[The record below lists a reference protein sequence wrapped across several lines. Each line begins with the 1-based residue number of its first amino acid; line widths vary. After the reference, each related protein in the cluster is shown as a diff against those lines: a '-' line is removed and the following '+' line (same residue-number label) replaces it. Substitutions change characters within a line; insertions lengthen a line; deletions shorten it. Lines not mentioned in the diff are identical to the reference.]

1 MKSSIFIDSRQMTLT
16 ANSVST
22 SAELGRLLACDEG
35 EQRQS
40 GYADTLREI
49 LQQPQTWRDTAALI
63 AAPATAAILSQ
74 VLMSRPEHI
83 VLTGS
88 GSSVHVGECLAA
100 VLQAALRIPCRA
112 IPAGDLL
119 THAKGMLAPGR
130 GLVVSIARSG
140 DSPESAA
147 VVDAVLSAAPACT
160 HLVVTCNAN
169 GRLATRYRDEPR
181 VRVLL
186 LDARTNDRS
195 LVMTSSFTNMLLAG
209 GALVQDS
216 SYAAQTAQ
224 AADIAQLLFDRHADA
239 LAMIARKDFAAAVY
253 LGSGPAIGA
262 ARESALKMLEMSGG
276 AVTTMAETFLGL
288 RHGPMSALNRPSLV
302 VAFLSAQ
309 ESVRDYEY
317 DLLRELER
325 KQLGVARVI
334 VGESI
339 PAGVVAAGD
348 LAIDLPGL
356 NAVGETQRHMIDV
369 VVGQL
374 LAFFRCLHL
383 GQKPDAPSAGVL
395 TRVVESFA
403 IHAGSE
409 AK

>member
-1 MKSSIFIDSRQMTLT
+1 MPVTPSDIL
-16 ANSVST
+16 APST
-22 SAELGRLLACDEG
+22 ELDRLFAAGVE
-35 EQRQS
+35 EQRQA

-49 LQQPQTWRDTAALI
+49 LQQPQTWRDTATLL
-63 AAPATAAILSQ
+63 AAPAVAAALAQ
-74 VLMSRPEHI
+74 VLISHPEHI

-88 GSSVHVGECLAA
+88 GSSVHAGECLAA
-100 VLQAALRIPCRA
+100 VLQATLRIPCRA

-119 THAKGMLAPGR
+119 THLRGTLAPGR
-130 GLVVSIARSG
+130 GLIVSIARSG

-147 VVDAVLSAAPACT
+147 VVDSILATAPACT
-160 HLVVTCNAN
+160 HLIVTCNAN

-181 VRVLL
+181 VRMLL

-209 GALVQDS
+209 GALTQGNAGA
-216 SYAAQTAQ
+216 YAASTQLAAEAAQ
-224 AADIAQLLFDRHADA
+224 RVFDRHADA
-239 LAMIARKDFAAAVY
+239 LAMIARQPFANAVY
-253 LGSGPAIGA
+253 LASGAGLGA

-276 AVTTMAETFLGL
+276 AVATMAETFLGL

-309 ESVRDYEY
+309 ASVRDYEY

-325 KQLGVARVI
+325 KQLGLARVI
-334 VGESI
+334 VGENI
-339 PAGVVAAGD
+339 PAGVVGAGD

-356 NAVGETQRHMIDV
+356 DALEETQRHMIDV

-395 TRVVESFA
+395 TRVVEHFA
-403 IHAGSE
+403 IHPAGD
-409 AK
+409 AR

>member
-1 MKSSIFIDSRQMTLT
+1 MPVSSDTL
-16 ANSVST
+16 SPST
-22 SAELGRLLACDEG
+22 ELGRLLSATA
-35 EQRQS
+35 EQQGRA

-49 LQQPQTWRDTAALI
+49 LQQPQTWRDTAGLLAGSTVAALLSQALI
-63 AAPATAAILSQ
+63 P
-74 VLMSRPEHI
+74 RPEHI

-88 GSSVHVGECLAA
+88 GSSVHAGECLAA

-119 THAKGMLAPGR
+119 THARGTLAPGR
-130 GLVVSIARSG
+130 GLIVSIARSG

-147 VVDAVLSAAPACT
+147 VVDSILAAAPACT
-160 HLVVTCNAN
+160 HLVVTCNAK

-195 LVMTSSFTNMLLAG
+195 LVMTSSFTNLLLAG
-209 GALVQDS
+209 GALAPDET
-216 SYAAQTAQ
+216 YATHSAA
-224 AADIAQLLFDRHADA
+224 AADIAQRVFDRHADA
-239 LAMIARKDFAAAVY
+239 LAMIARRDFAAAVY
-253 LGSGPAIGA
+253 LGSGPALGA
-262 ARESALKMLEMSGG
+262 VRESALKMLEMSGG

-309 ESVRDYEY
+309 ASVRDYEY
-317 DLLRELER
+317 DLLRELDR
-325 KQLGVARVI
+325 KQLGLARVI
-334 VGESI
+334 VGENI

-356 NAVGETQRHMIDV
+356 DALGETQRHMIDI

-395 TRVVESFA
+395 TRVVEEFA
-403 IHAGSE
+403 IHPAGE
-409 AK
+409 AR

>member
-1 MKSSIFIDSRQMTLT
+1 MDSSTPSI
-16 ANSVST
+16 
-22 SAELGRLLACDEG
+22 ELGRLLAGSAE
-35 EQRQS
+35 EQQRA

-49 LQQPQTWRDTAALI
+49 LQQPQTWRDTAALLAGP
-63 AAPATAAILSQ
+63 AAAAILSQ
-74 VLMSRPEHI
+74 ALISRPEYI

-88 GSSVHVGECLAA
+88 GSSVHAGECLAG

-119 THAKGMLAPGR
+119 TNLRGMLPPGS
-130 GLVVSIARSG
+130 GLVMSIARSG

-147 VVDAVLSAAPACT
+147 VVDSILAAAPACA

-169 GRLATRYRDEPR
+169 GRLATRYRSEPR

-209 GALVQDS
+209 GALVQS
-216 SYAAQTAQ
+216 EAYAAQTTS
-224 AADIAQLLFDRHADA
+224 AADVAQRLFDRHADA
-239 LAMIARKDFAAAVY
+239 LAMAARKNFSAAVY
-253 LGSGPAIGA
+253 LASGPGLGA

-276 AVTTMAETFLGL
+276 AAATMAETFLGL

-309 ESVRDYEY
+309 ANVRDYEY

-325 KQLGVARVI
+325 KRLGLARVI
-334 VGESI
+334 VGEGI

-356 NAVGETQRHMIDV
+356 NALGDTQRHMIDV

-395 TRVVESFA
+395 TRVVEEFV
-403 IHAGSE
+403 IHAAGE
-409 AK
+409 AR

>member
-1 MKSSIFIDSRQMTLT
+1 MDSSTPSI
-16 ANSVST
+16 
-22 SAELGRLLACDEG
+22 ELGRLLAGSAG
-35 EQRQS
+35 EQQRA

-49 LQQPQTWRDTAALI
+49 LQQPQTWRDTAALLAGP
-63 AAPATAAILSQ
+63 AAAAILSQ
-74 VLMSRPEHI
+74 ALISRPEYI

-88 GSSVHVGECLAA
+88 GSSVHAGECLAG

-119 THAKGMLAPGR
+119 TNLRGMLPPGS

-147 VVDAVLSAAPACT
+147 VVDSILAAAPACA

-169 GRLATRYRDEPR
+169 GRLATRYRSEPR

-209 GALVQDS
+209 GALAQS
-216 SYAAQTAQ
+216 EAYAAQTAQ
-224 AADIAQLLFDRHADA
+224 AADVAQRLFDRHADA
-239 LAMIARKDFAAAVY
+239 LAMAARANFSAAVY
-253 LGSGPAIGA
+253 LASGPGLGA

-276 AVTTMAETFLGL
+276 AAATMAETFLGL

-309 ESVRDYEY
+309 ASVRDYEY

-325 KQLGVARVI
+325 KRLGLARVI
-334 VGESI
+334 VGEGI

-356 NAVGETQRHMIDV
+356 NALGDTQRHMIDV

-395 TRVVESFA
+395 TRVVEEFV
-403 IHAGSE
+403 IHAAGE
-409 AK
+409 AR

>member
-1 MKSSIFIDSRQMTLT
+1 M
-16 ANSVST
+16 
-22 SAELGRLLACDEG
+22 SAELDRLLARDAD
-35 EQRQS
+35 EQRRA

-49 LQQPQTWRDTAALI
+49 LQQPQTWRDTVALI
-63 AAPATAAILSQ
+63 AAAAALSQ
-74 VLMSRPEHI
+74 TLASRPEHI

-88 GSSVHVGECLAA
+88 GSSAHVGECLAT

-119 THAKGMLAPGR
+119 THSRGMLAPGR
-130 GLVVSIARSG
+130 ALVVSIARSG

-147 VVDAVLSAAPACT
+147 VVDAILTNAPACT

-169 GRLATRYRDEPR
+169 GGLATRYRDEPR

-195 LVMTSSFTNMLLAG
+195 LVMTSSFTNLLLAG
-209 GALVQDS
+209 GALAANPG
-216 SYAAQTAQ
+216 YTAQTAR
-224 AADIAQLLFDRHADA
+224 AADIAQRLFDRHTNA
-239 LAMIARKDFAAAVY
+239 LATIARKDFAAAVY
-253 LGSGPAIGA
+253 LGSGPALGA

-309 ESVRDYEY
+309 ANARDYEY
-317 DLLRELER
+317 DLLRELAG
-325 KQLGVARVI
+325 KQLGMARVI
-334 VGESI
+334 VGENI
-339 PAGVVAAGD
+339 PADVVAARD

-356 NAVGETQRHMIDV
+356 DGLDETHRHMLAV

-403 IHAGSE
+403 IHAGS
-409 AK
+409 AAQ

>member
-1 MKSSIFIDSRQMTLT
+1 M
-16 ANSVST
+16 
-22 SAELGRLLACDEG
+22 SAELDRLLARDAD
-35 EQRQS
+35 EQRRA

-49 LQQPQTWRDTAALI
+49 LQQPQTWRDTGALI
-63 AAPATAAILSQ
+63 AAPAAAAALSQ
-74 VLMSRPEHI
+74 ALASRPEHI

-88 GSSVHVGECLAA
+88 GSSAHVGECLAT

-119 THAKGMLAPGR
+119 THARGMLAPGR
-130 GLVVSIARSG
+130 ALVVSIARSG

-147 VVDAVLSAAPACT
+147 VVDAILTNAPACT

-169 GRLATRYRDEPR
+169 GGLATRYRDEPR

-195 LVMTSSFTNMLLAG
+195 LVMTSSFTNLLLAG
-209 GALVQDS
+209 GALAANPH
-216 SYAAQTAQ
+216 YAAQTAR
-224 AADIAQLLFDRHADA
+224 AADIAQRLFDRHANA
-239 LAMIARKDFAAAVY
+239 LATIARKDFAAAVY
-253 LGSGPAIGA
+253 LGSGPALGA

-302 VAFLSAQ
+302 IAFLSAQ
-309 ESVRDYEY
+309 ANARDYEY
-317 DLLRELER
+317 DLLRELAG
-325 KQLGVARVI
+325 KQLGMARVI
-334 VGESI
+334 VGENI
-339 PAGVVAAGD
+339 PADVVAARD

-356 NAVGETQRHMIDV
+356 DGLDETHRHMLAV

-403 IHAGSE
+403 IHAGS
-409 AK
+409 AAQ

>member
-1 MKSSIFIDSRQMTLT
+1 MPALISHLSP
-16 ANSVST
+16 
-22 SAELGRLLACDEG
+22 SAELGRLLAG
-35 EQRQS
+35 NAEQQS
-40 GYADTLREI
+40 QAGYADTLREI
-49 LQQPQTWRDTAALI
+49 LQQPQTWYGTAELLAGPTVAAVLAQAL
-63 AAPATAAILSQ
+63 S
-74 VLMSRPEHI
+74 VRPEHI

-119 THAKGMLAPGR
+119 TDLRGTLAPGR
-130 GLVVSIARSG
+130 GLIISIARSG

-147 VVDAVLSAAPACT
+147 VVDSTLASAPACT
-160 HLVVTCNAN
+160 HLVITCNAN

-209 GALVQDS
+209 GAL
-216 SYAAQTAQ
+216 AQVDAYKAQ
-224 AADIAQLLFDRHADA
+224 SARAADIAQQLFDDYADA
-239 LAMIARKDFAAAVY
+239 LAIIARKNFSNAVY
-253 LGSGPAIGA
+253 LASGPGLGA

-276 AVTTMAETFLGL
+276 AVATMAETFLGL

-302 VAFLSAQ
+302 VALLSAQ
-309 ESVRDYEY
+309 ASVRDYEY

-325 KQLGVARVI
+325 KQLGLARVI
-334 VGESI
+334 VGEGI
-339 PAGVVAAGD
+339 PAGVVGAGD

-356 NAVGETQRHMIDV
+356 NALGETQHHMIDV

-395 TRVVESFA
+395 TRVVEEFA
-403 IHAGSE
+403 IHAAGQTR
-409 AK
+409 

>member
-1 MKSSIFIDSRQMTLT
+1 MP
-16 ANSVST
+16 VST
-22 SAELGRLLACDEG
+22 HPFSPSTELSRLLAGSAE
-35 EQRQS
+35 EQRQA

-49 LQQPQTWRDTAALI
+49 LQQPQTWYGTAELLAG
-63 AAPATAAILSQ
+63 PSVATLLSQ
-74 VLMSRPEHI
+74 VLIARPEHI

-88 GSSVHVGECLAA
+88 GSSVHAGECLAA

-119 THAKGMLAPGR
+119 TDLRGTLAPGR
-130 GLVVSIARSG
+130 GLIISIARSG

-147 VVDAVLSAAPACT
+147 VVDSILAAAPACT

-186 LDARTNDRS
+186 LDPRTNDRS

-209 GALVQDS
+209 GALRQVEA
-216 SYAAQTAQ
+216 YKAQSAR
-224 AADIAQLLFDRHADA
+224 AADVAQHLFDYHADA
-239 LAMIARKDFAAAVY
+239 LAMTARKNFSAAVY
-253 LGSGPAIGA
+253 LASGPGLGA

-276 AVTTMAETFLGL
+276 AVATMAETFLGL

-309 ESVRDYEY
+309 ANVRDYEY

-325 KQLGVARVI
+325 KQLGLARVI
-334 VGESI
+334 VGEAI
-339 PAGVVAAGD
+339 PAGLIGPGD
-348 LAIDLPGL
+348 LAIDLPAL
-356 NAVGETQRHMIDV
+356 NTLGETQRHAVDV

-395 TRVVESFA
+395 TRVVEEFA
-403 IHAGSE
+403 IHPTGE
-409 AK
+409 TR

>member
-1 MKSSIFIDSRQMTLT
+1 M
-16 ANSVST
+16 
-22 SAELGRLLACDEG
+22 SAELDRLLARDAD
-35 EQRQS
+35 EQRRA

-49 LQQPQTWRDTAALI
+49 LQQPQTWRDTVALI
-63 AAPATAAILSQ
+63 AAPAAAAALS
-74 VLMSRPEHI
+74 LALASLPEHI

-88 GSSVHVGECLAA
+88 GSSAHVGECLAT

-119 THAKGMLAPGR
+119 THARGMLVPGR
-130 GLVVSIARSG
+130 ALVVSIARSG

-147 VVDAVLSAAPACT
+147 VVDAILTNAPACT

-169 GRLATRYRDEPR
+169 GGLATRYRDEPR

-195 LVMTSSFTNMLLAG
+195 LVMTSSFTNLLLAG
-209 GALVQDS
+209 GALAANPG
-216 SYAAQTAQ
+216 YAAQTAR
-224 AADIAQLLFDRHADA
+224 AADIAQRLFDRHANA
-239 LAMIARKDFAAAVY
+239 LATIARKDFAAAVY
-253 LGSGPAIGA
+253 LGSGPALGA

-309 ESVRDYEY
+309 ANARDYEY
-317 DLLRELER
+317 DLLRELAG
-325 KQLGVARVI
+325 KQLGMARVI
-334 VGESI
+334 VGENI
-339 PAGVVAAGD
+339 PADVVAARD

-356 NAVGETQRHMIDV
+356 DGLDETHRHMLAV

-403 IHAGSE
+403 IHAGS
-409 AK
+409 AAQ

>member
-1 MKSSIFIDSRQMTLT
+1 M
-16 ANSVST
+16 
-22 SAELGRLLACDEG
+22 SAELDRLLARDAD
-35 EQRQS
+35 EQRRA

-49 LQQPQTWRDTAALI
+49 LQQPQTWRDTVALI
-63 AAPATAAILSQ
+63 AAPAAAAALSQ
-74 VLMSRPEHI
+74 ALASRPEHI

-88 GSSVHVGECLAA
+88 GSSAHVGECLAT
-100 VLQAALRIPCRA
+100 VLQAALRIPCRS

-119 THAKGMLAPGR
+119 THARGMLAPGR
-130 GLVVSIARSG
+130 ALVVSIARSG

-147 VVDAVLSAAPACT
+147 VVDAILTNAPACT

-169 GRLATRYRDEPR
+169 GGLATRYRDEPR

-195 LVMTSSFTNMLLAG
+195 LVMTSSFTNLLLAG
-209 GALVQDS
+209 GALAANPG
-216 SYAAQTAQ
+216 YTAQTAR
-224 AADIAQLLFDRHADA
+224 AADIAQRLFDRHTNA
-239 LAMIARKDFAAAVY
+239 LATIARKDFAAAVY
-253 LGSGPAIGA
+253 LGSGPALGA

-309 ESVRDYEY
+309 ANARDYEY
-317 DLLRELER
+317 DLLRELAG
-325 KQLGVARVI
+325 KQLGMARVI
-334 VGESI
+334 VGENI
-339 PAGVVAAGD
+339 PADVVAARD

-356 NAVGETQRHMIDV
+356 DGLDETHRHMLAV

-403 IHAGSE
+403 IHAGS
-409 AK
+409 AAQ

>member
-1 MKSSIFIDSRQMTLT
+1 MSIPSDATPPSST
-16 ANSVST
+16 
-22 SAELGRLLACDEG
+22 ELARLLAAGAE
-35 EQRQS
+35 EQRRA
-40 GYADTLREI
+40 GYTDTLREI
-49 LQQPQTWRDTAALI
+49 LQQPQTWRDAAALL
-63 AAPATAAILSQ
+63 AAPAAAAVLSQ
-74 VLMSRPEHI
+74 ALISRPEHI

-88 GSSVHVGECLAA
+88 GSSVHAGECLAA

-119 THAKGMLAPGR
+119 THPRGVLAPGH
-130 GLVVSIARSG
+130 GLIVSIARSG

-147 VVDAVLSAAPACT
+147 VVDSILAAAPACT

-209 GALVQDS
+209 GALAQNDARAH
-216 SYAAQTAQ
+216 AANTAL
-224 AADIAQLLFDRHADA
+224 AADVAQSIFDRHADA
-239 LAMIARKDFAAAVY
+239 LAMIARKPFANAVY
-253 LGSGPAIGA
+253 LASGPGLGA

-276 AVTTMAETFLGL
+276 AVATMAETFLGL

-325 KQLGVARVI
+325 KRLGLARVI
-334 VGESI
+334 VGENI
-339 PAGVVAAGD
+339 PAGIVGAGD

-356 NAVGETQRHMIDV
+356 NALEETQRHMIDV

-395 TRVVESFA
+395 TRVVEDFA
-403 IHAGSE
+403 IHAAGD
-409 AK
+409 AR

>member
-1 MKSSIFIDSRQMTLT
+1 MPVSSHPLSP
-16 ANSVST
+16 
-22 SAELGRLLACDEG
+22 SAELSRLLALDAE
-35 EQRQS
+35 EQRQA

-49 LQQPQTWRDTAALI
+49 LQQPQTWYGTAELLAGPSVAAL
-63 AAPATAAILSQ
+63 LSQ
-74 VLMSRPEHI
+74 VLISRPEHI

-88 GSSVHVGECLAA
+88 GSSVHAGECLAA

-119 THAKGMLAPGR
+119 TDLRGTLAPGR
-130 GLVVSIARSG
+130 GLIVSIARSG

-147 VVDAVLSAAPACT
+147 VVDSILAAAPACT

-169 GRLATRYRDEPR
+169 GRLATRYRDESR

-209 GALVQDS
+209 GALGQADA
-216 SYAAQTAQ
+216 YKAQSAR
-224 AADIAQLLFDRHADA
+224 AADVAQHLFDYHTDA
-239 LAMIARKDFAAAVY
+239 LAMTARKNFSNAVY
-253 LGSGPAIGA
+253 LASGPGLGA

-276 AVTTMAETFLGL
+276 AVATMAETFLGL

-309 ESVRDYEY
+309 ANVRDYEY

-325 KQLGVARVI
+325 KQLGLARVI
-334 VGESI
+334 VGEAI
-339 PAGVVAAGD
+339 PAGLVGPGD
-348 LAIDLPGL
+348 LAIDLPAL
-356 NAVGETQRHMIDV
+356 NTLGETQRHAVDV

-395 TRVVESFA
+395 TRVVEEFA
-403 IHAGSE
+403 IHPAGE
-409 AK
+409 TR

>member
-1 MKSSIFIDSRQMTLT
+1 MPDSVNSSS
-16 ANSVST
+16 SST
-22 SAELGRLLACDEG
+22 ELGRLLTAGAE
-35 EQRQS
+35 EQRQA
-40 GYADTLREI
+40 GYADTLYEI
-49 LQQPQTWRDTAALI
+49 LQQPQTWRGTADLLASPAVSALLAQVLI
-63 AAPATAAILSQ
+63 A
-74 VLMSRPEHI
+74 RPEYV

-88 GSSVHVGECLAA
+88 GSSVHAGECLAA
-100 VLQAALRIPCRA
+100 MLQAALRIPCRA

-119 THAKGMLAPGR
+119 THARGMLVPGR
-130 GLVVSIARSG
+130 GLIVSIARSG

-147 VVDAVLSAAPACT
+147 AVDAILAAAPACT
-160 HLVVTCNAN
+160 HLVVTCNAQ

-186 LDARTNDRS
+186 LDADTNDRS

-209 GALVQDS
+209 GALVPVEADS
-216 SYAAQTAQ
+216 ARTAQ
-224 AADIAQLLFDRHADA
+224 AADIAQRVFDHHADA
-239 LAMIARKDFAAAVY
+239 LAMVARKNFSAAVY
-253 LGSGPAIGA
+253 LGSGPGLGA

-276 AVTTMAETFLGL
+276 AVATMAETFLGL

-309 ESVRDYEY
+309 ENVRDYEY

-325 KQLGVARVI
+325 KQLGLARVI
-334 VGESI
+334 VGEGI
-339 PAGVVAAGD
+339 PAGLVGPGD

-356 NAVGETQRHMIDV
+356 NALGDTLRLMIDV
-369 VVGQL
+369 AVGQL

-395 TRVVESFA
+395 TRVVEEFA
-403 IHAGSE
+403 IHAADE

>member
-1 MKSSIFIDSRQMTLT
+1 MTSSSL
-16 ANSVST
+16 
-22 SAELGRLLACDEG
+22 SAELGQLLAGSAD
-35 EQRQS
+35 EQRRA

-49 LQQPQTWRDTAALI
+49 LQQPQTWRDSAGLLASPAVSALLAQARI
-63 AAPATAAILSQ
+63 AQ
-74 VLMSRPEHI
+74 PEHI

-88 GSSVHVGECLAA
+88 GSSIHVGECLAG

-119 THAKGMLAPGR
+119 THARGMLPPGR
-130 GLVVSIARSG
+130 GLLISIARSG
-140 DSPESAA
+140 DSPESTA
-147 VVDAVLSAAPACT
+147 VVDGVLASAPAWM
-160 HLVVTCNAN
+160 HLFVTCNAR

-181 VRVLL
+181 TQVLL
-186 LDARTNDRS
+186 LDPSTNDRS

-209 GALVQDS
+209 GALVQDET
-216 SYAAQTAQ
+216 YASQVAL
-224 AADIAQLLFDRHADA
+224 AADIAQRVFEHHADA
-239 LAMIARKDFAAAVY
+239 LARVARKDFSAAVY

-276 AVTTMAETFLGL
+276 AVATMAETFLGL

-309 ESVRDYEY
+309 ANVRDYEY

-325 KQLGVARVI
+325 KQLGLARVI
-334 VGESI
+334 VGEAI
-339 PAGVVAAGD
+339 PAGLAGAGD
-348 LAIDLPGL
+348 LVIDLPGL
-356 NAVGETQRHMIDV
+356 NALGDTPRQMIDV

-374 LAFFRCLHL
+374 LAFRCLHL

-395 TRVVESFA
+395 TRVVGEFA
-403 IHAGSE
+403 IHAAG
-409 AK
+409 AAG

>member
-1 MKSSIFIDSRQMTLT
+1 M
-16 ANSVST
+16 SVST
-22 SAELGRLLACDEG
+22 NSPSSELGRLLASSAEG
-35 EQRQS
+35 QCRA
-40 GYADTLREI
+40 GYTDTLREI
-49 LQQPQTWRDTAALI
+49 LQQPRTWRDSAALLATP
-63 AAPATAAILSQ
+63 AAAAVLSQ
-74 VLMSRPEHI
+74 ALISRPEHI

-88 GSSVHVGECLAA
+88 GSSVHAGECLAA

-119 THAKGMLAPGR
+119 THPLGMLASGR
-130 GLVVSIARSG
+130 GLIVSIARSG

-147 VVDAVLSAAPACT
+147 VVDSILAAAPACT
-160 HLVVTCNAN
+160 HLVVTCNAT

-181 VRVLL
+181 MRVLL

-209 GALVQDS
+209 GALAQSDARA
-216 SYAAQTAQ
+216 YAAITAL
-224 AADIAQLLFDRHADA
+224 AAEIAQTIFDRHADA
-239 LAMIARKDFAAAVY
+239 LAMIARKPFANAVY
-253 LGSGPAIGA
+253 LASGTGLGA

-276 AVTTMAETFLGL
+276 AVATMAETFLGL

-309 ESVRDYEY
+309 ENVRDYEY

-325 KQLGVARVI
+325 KQLGLARVI
-334 VGESI
+334 VGENI
-339 PAGVVAAGD
+339 PAGVVGTGD

-356 NAVGETQRHMIDV
+356 NALEETQRHMIDV

-395 TRVVESFA
+395 TRVVEEFA
-403 IHAGSE
+403 IHSAGD
-409 AK
+409 AR

>member
-1 MKSSIFIDSRQMTLT
+1 MP
-16 ANSVST
+16 VST
-22 SAELGRLLACDEG
+22 DFSSLSAELGRLLARSAE
-35 EQRQS
+35 EQQEA
-40 GYADTLREI
+40 GHTYTLHEI
-49 LQQPQTWRDTAALI
+49 LQQPQTWRDTAELLTGPAI
-63 AAPATAAILSQ
+63 ASVLSQ
-74 VLMSRPEHI
+74 VLLARPEHI

-88 GSSVHVGECLAA
+88 GSSVHAGECLAA

-119 THAKGMLAPGR
+119 THLRGTLAPGR
-130 GLVVSIARSG
+130 GLIVSIARSG

-147 VVDAVLSAAPACT
+147 VVDSILAAAPACT

-169 GRLATRYRDEPR
+169 GRLATRYRDDPR

-209 GALVQDS
+209 GAL
-216 SYAAQTAQ
+216 AQSDVRAFATNTLL
-224 AADIAQLLFDRHADA
+224 AADIAQHLFDRHADA
-239 LAMIARKDFAAAVY
+239 LAMIARKSFANAVY
-253 LGSGPAIGA
+253 LASGPGLGA

-276 AVTTMAETFLGL
+276 AVATMAETFLGL
-288 RHGPMSALNRPSLV
+288 RHGPMSALSRPSLV
-302 VAFLSAQ
+302 VAFLSAH
-309 ESVRDYEY
+309 ETVRDYEY

-325 KQLGVARVI
+325 KQLGLARVI
-334 VGESI
+334 VGENI
-339 PAGVVAAGD
+339 PAGLVGSGD
-348 LAIDLPGL
+348 LAVDLPGL
-356 NAVGETQRHMIDV
+356 NALGETQRHMIDV

-395 TRVVESFA
+395 TRVVEEFA
-403 IHAGSE
+403 IHPADD
-409 AK
+409 AR

>member
-1 MKSSIFIDSRQMTLT
+1 MSPAT
-16 ANSVST
+16 NSASM
-22 SAELGRLLACDEG
+22 SAELDRLLARDAD
-35 EQRQS
+35 EQRRA

-49 LQQPQTWRDTAALI
+49 LQQPQTWRDTVALI
-63 AAPATAAILSQ
+63 AAPAAAAALS
-74 VLMSRPEHI
+74 LALASLPEHI

-88 GSSVHVGECLAA
+88 GSSAHVGECLAT

-119 THAKGMLAPGR
+119 THARGMLVPGR
-130 GLVVSIARSG
+130 ALVVSIARSG

-147 VVDAVLSAAPACT
+147 VVDAILTNAPACT

-169 GRLATRYRDEPR
+169 GGLATRYRDEPR

-195 LVMTSSFTNMLLAG
+195 LVMTSSFTNLLLAG
-209 GALVQDS
+209 GALAANPG
-216 SYAAQTAQ
+216 YAAQTAR
-224 AADIAQLLFDRHADA
+224 AADIAQRLFDRHANA
-239 LAMIARKDFAAAVY
+239 LATIARKDFAAAVY
-253 LGSGPAIGA
+253 LGSGPALGA

-309 ESVRDYEY
+309 ANARDYEY
-317 DLLRELER
+317 DLLRELAG
-325 KQLGVARVI
+325 KQLGMARVI
-334 VGESI
+334 VGENI
-339 PAGVVAAGD
+339 PADVVAARD

-356 NAVGETQRHMIDV
+356 DGLDETHRHMLAV

-403 IHAGSE
+403 IHAGS
-409 AK
+409 AAQ

>member
-1 MKSSIFIDSRQMTLT
+1 MP
-16 ANSVST
+16 AST
-22 SAELGRLLACDEG
+22 NYFLPSTELSRLLALNTDE
-35 EQRQS
+35 QQQA
-40 GYADTLREI
+40 GYAETLREI
-49 LQQPQTWRDTAALI
+49 LQQPQTWYGTATLLANPSV
-63 AAPATAAILSQ
+63 APLLSEIST
-74 VLMSRPEHI
+74 SRPEYI

-88 GSSVHVGECLAA
+88 GSSVHVGECLAG

-119 THAKGMLAPGR
+119 THLRGMLAPGR
-130 GLVVSIARSG
+130 GLIVSIARSG

-147 VVDAVLSAAPACT
+147 VVDSILAAAPACT
-160 HLVVTCNAN
+160 HLVVTCNGN
-169 GRLATRYRDEPR
+169 GRLATRYRDESR

-186 LDARTNDRS
+186 LDPRTNDRS

-209 GALVQDS
+209 GALTQVDAYKAHS
-216 SYAAQTAQ
+216 ARAAN
-224 AADIAQLLFDRHADA
+224 IAQRVFDDHADA
-239 LAMIARKDFAAAVY
+239 VAMAARTNFSAAVY
-253 LGSGPAIGA
+253 LASGPGLGA

-276 AVTTMAETFLGL
+276 AVATMAETFLGL

-309 ESVRDYEY
+309 ANVRDYEY

-325 KQLGVARVI
+325 KQLGLARVI
-334 VGESI
+334 VGEAI
-339 PAGVVAAGD
+339 PADLVGPGD

-356 NAVGETQRHMIDV
+356 NALGDTQRHMIDV

-395 TRVVESFA
+395 TRVVEEFA
-403 IHAGSE
+403 IHAPGE
-409 AK
+409 TR

>member
-1 MKSSIFIDSRQMTLT
+1 MDSSTPSI
-16 ANSVST
+16 
-22 SAELGRLLACDEG
+22 ELGRLLAGSAE
-35 EQRQS
+35 EQQRA

-49 LQQPQTWRDTAALI
+49 LQQPQTWRDTAALLAGP
-63 AAPATAAILSQ
+63 AAAAILSQ
-74 VLMSRPEHI
+74 ALISRPEYI

-88 GSSVHVGECLAA
+88 GSSVHAGECLAG

-119 THAKGMLAPGR
+119 TNLRGMLPPGS

-147 VVDAVLSAAPACT
+147 VVDSILAAAPACA

-169 GRLATRYRDEPR
+169 GRLATRYRSEPR

-209 GALVQDS
+209 GALTQS
-216 SYAAQTAQ
+216 EAYAAQTTSAAAVAQ
-224 AADIAQLLFDRHADA
+224 RLFDRHADA
-239 LAMIARKDFAAAVY
+239 LAMTARTNFSAAVY
-253 LGSGPAIGA
+253 LASGPGLGA

-276 AVTTMAETFLGL
+276 AAATMAETFLGL

-309 ESVRDYEY
+309 ANVRDYEY

-325 KQLGVARVI
+325 KRLGLARVI
-334 VGESI
+334 VGEGI

-356 NAVGETQRHMIDV
+356 NALGDTQRHMIDV

-374 LAFFRCLHL
+374 LAFFHCLHL

-395 TRVVESFA
+395 TRVVEEFV
-403 IHAGSE
+403 IHAAGE
-409 AK
+409 AR